1 MNLENRYGE
10 RKLKKITISIHHRSL
25 HVELPLNLDNG
36 ATIKD
41 AIDTA
46 DSMLSETCPLRE
58 LIWHPK
64 ENRFYRMVAL
74 MASCPEKPFI
84 NLRESIEVPLP
95 DNTRIV
101 IVPDGGCSAD
111 YEERINN

>member
-1 MNLENRYGE
+1 M
-10 RKLKKITISIHHRSL
+10 SIHHRSL
-25 HVELPLNLDNG
+25 HVDLPLNLENN

-41 AIDTA
+41 AIAEA
-46 DSMLSETCPLRE
+46 DSKLGNTCSLRQ

-84 NLRESIEVPLP
+84 NLRESIETPLP

-101 IVPDGGCSAD
+101 IVPDGGCSSD
-111 YEERINN
+111 FEERINN